1 MKFHITY
8 IIQLF
13 LKPIRISWCNF
24 YKLHVLMLT
33 LHTHDIMIFW
43 GMNGK
48 LASGN
53 FFWKWISLVK
63 GENGEIIEMSI
74 RNSWHKIAIKKN
86 WRKKILTK
94 CTHFISR
101 YFLDMMHDRLNCR
114 LCLLLCSLSL
124 TEGCCL
130 INLEN
135 YLHFIEL
142 LYFLKKMREI
152 DLAVIN
158 AYVKAWI
165 KKYVWKSRQMREYWQ
180 VCNMFTSNS
189 SNKFNS
195 DFANTFTSASAT
207 CSPVPRETCSPV
219 P

>member
-1 MKFHITY
+1 MEQLKAEIFPSCLLNKSLKVKKWWKKSNIT
-8 IIQLF
+8 F
-13 LKPIRISWCNF
+13 SKGPIFQFRYS
-24 YKLHVLMLT
+24 LHQQHM
-33 LHTHDIMIFW
+33 
-43 GMNGK
+43 
-48 LASGN
+48 
-53 FFWKWISLVK
+53 
-63 GENGEIIEMSI
+63 
-74 RNSWHKIAIKKN
+74 
-86 WRKKILTK
+86 ILTK